1 MLLIASQSCPGLE
14 TDWQHTSSSLSDADT
29 TNSLAS
35 HSFAFRRVIH
45 FIIWTCC
52 WHIWDLIWEEGHCCV
67 QGVRTWLRSSM
78 IVKTEED
85 PLKEADIMVENFVD
99 HVIME
104 VWDNKEHFVP
114 LLFKIQSV
122 FKAFLVHILTNWP
135 SGSFSTGLPVLAK
148 SELISPK
155 TRDAPW
161 KQVIDC
167 QFSEQT
173 PAPPFSPSC
182 CT

>member
-1 MLLIASQSCPGLE
+1 
-14 TDWQHTSSSLSDADT
+14 
-29 TNSLAS
+29 
-35 HSFAFRRVIH
+35 
-45 FIIWTCC
+45 
-52 WHIWDLIWEEGHCCV
+52 
-67 QGVRTWLRSSM
+67 M

-114 LLFKIQSV
+114 LLFQIQSV
-122 FKAFLVHILTNWP
+122 FKAPLVHILTKLTGHQDPNTFYAY
-135 SGSFSTGLPVLAK
+135 GSFSTGLPVLAK

>member
-1 MLLIASQSCPGLE
+1 
-14 TDWQHTSSSLSDADT
+14 
-29 TNSLAS
+29 
-35 HSFAFRRVIH
+35 
-45 FIIWTCC
+45 
-52 WHIWDLIWEEGHCCV
+52 
-67 QGVRTWLRSSM
+67 M
-78 IVKTEED
+78 IVKREKD

-114 LLFKIQSV
+114 LFFQIQSV
-122 FKAFLVHILTNWP
+122 FKAL
-135 SGSFSTGLPVLAK
+135 
-148 SELISPK
+148 
-155 TRDAPW
+155 PW

-173 PAPPFSPSC
+173 PGPPFSPSC